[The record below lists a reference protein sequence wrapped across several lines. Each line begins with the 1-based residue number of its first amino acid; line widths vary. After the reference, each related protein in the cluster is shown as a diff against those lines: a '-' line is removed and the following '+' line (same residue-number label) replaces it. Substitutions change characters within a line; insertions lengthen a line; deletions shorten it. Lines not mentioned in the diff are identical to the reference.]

1 MSYEIKLDTFEGPLD
16 LLLHLIEKEEMDI
29 YDIEIAKITDQ
40 YLHTMQIL
48 KLDDASD
55 FLVMAATLLYIKSK
69 MLLPI
74 HPDLSES
81 IIDIEENDPREE
93 LIKRLIEYKKYK
105 YLSERLRE
113 LEIERS
119 HIYTRKSIDLT
130 PYMNYEKENPVNNIS
145 IYHIINAFEKILIK
159 YSYRDPLTTLEREE
173 FSVKD
178 KIDYI
183 VQLLKENNGTI
194 YFSQLFNVKSTRTHI
209 VLTFLGL
216 LELMKKNEIFC
227 VQDQNFEDII
237 IRYNFNQGENYVGL
251 Q

>member
-40 YLHTMQIL
+40 YIHTMQIL
-48 KLDDASD
+48 KLDDVSD

-74 HPDLSES
+74 HPDLSITNTE
-81 IIDIEENDPREE
+81 IEEDPREE

-105 YLSERLRE
+105 FLSERLRE
-113 LEIERS
+113 LEIQRS
-119 HIYTRKSIDLT
+119 HLYTRKSIDLT
-130 PYMNYEKENPVNNIS
+130 PYMSQEKENPVHDIS
-145 IYHIINAFEKILIK
+145 IYHVINAFEKVLIK

-173 FSVKD
+173 VSVKD
-178 KIDYI
+178 KIGHI
-183 VQLLKENNGTI
+183 VQLLKDNNGTI
-194 YFSQLFNVKSTRTHI
+194 YFSQLFSVKSSRTHI
-209 VLTFLGL
+209 ILTFLAI
-216 LELMKKNEIFC
+216 LELMKKNTIFC
-227 VQDQNFEDII
+227 VQDNNFDDIV
-237 IRYNFNQGENYVGL
+237 IRYNYNQGENYVGL